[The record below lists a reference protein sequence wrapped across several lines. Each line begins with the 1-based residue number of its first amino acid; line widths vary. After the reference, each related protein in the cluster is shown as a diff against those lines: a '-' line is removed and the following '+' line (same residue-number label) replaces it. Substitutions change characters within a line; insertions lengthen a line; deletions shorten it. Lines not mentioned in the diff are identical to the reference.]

1 MIEKLTVK
9 NVFSFRDLTEF
20 SFLATSERA
29 RPGFEHI
36 KWYTVSNRKK
46 LLKAVFL
53 FGNNGAG
60 KSNFLEAIQLL
71 RLFVLKRRDSKS
83 EAEET
88 LPTVQFKFES
98 KYRALPS
105 TISIIIHVRKKR
117 YTYTIAW
124 NSKAI
129 LLEHLQKQ
137 TGIRPDETVF
147 RRTYDEEKD
156 LVQIDFAPKLKW
168 DDDAQEI
175 IRENVI
181 RNTSVVSIYSHK
193 NMYAPELADL
203 YDYFDTPYHL
213 IGLEDYHLDLCR
225 MLNAGERPAFF
236 HDMLIRL
243 LDSVGSNIRD
253 YKVDRIRRPLN
264 VQFAKFLQTQLTAAE
279 YHEQYPDNMETTR
292 YLRFA
297 HFNNDAEE
305 DPKDPYVWLTE
316 SEESKG
322 TLNMI
327 RLIII
332 LFDTAFSNSIATI
345 DECELSIHQETF
357 NRIIQFYLSISEQS
371 QVFFA
376 TQALPILEMQGFR
389 RDSARFFDKD
399 FQTGVSSVESVDLSK
414 FHANKNIYKNYV
426 DHAFGGTPKVPEPEE
441 WARLLGQFREEVTHF
456 TKPKEPTIFDD
467 DDLPF

>member
-36 KWYTVSNRKK
+36 QWYTVSNRKR

-225 MLNAGERPAFF
+225 MLNVGERPAFF
-236 HDMLIRL
+236 HDMLI
-243 LDSVGSNIRD
+243 
-253 YKVDRIRRPLN
+253 
-264 VQFAKFLQTQLTAAE
+264 
-279 YHEQYPDNMETTR
+279 
-292 YLRFA
+292 
-297 HFNNDAEE
+297 
-305 DPKDPYVWLTE
+305 
-316 SEESKG
+316 
-322 TLNMI
+322 
-327 RLIII
+327 
-332 LFDTAFSNSIATI
+332 
-345 DECELSIHQETF
+345 
-357 NRIIQFYLSISEQS
+357 
-371 QVFFA
+371 
-376 TQALPILEMQGFR
+376 
-389 RDSARFFDKD
+389 
-399 FQTGVSSVESVDLSK
+399 
-414 FHANKNIYKNYV
+414 
-426 DHAFGGTPKVPEPEE
+426 
-441 WARLLGQFREEVTHF
+441 
-456 TKPKEPTIFDD
+456 
-467 DDLPF
+467 